1 MKRVVLLYPSN
12 KLGGSVQPRVELPLG
27 LISVA
32 TPLDRAGYEIRIIDE
47 RIDERWRETLLEEI
61 RKEPICVGITSMT
74 GPQIQNGLEAS
85 RLVRQHGNIPVV
97 WGGIHA
103 TLLPEQTLQNESVD
117 IVVQREGEETFFELV
132 QALENGKDL
141 AQVKGIWYKEDGE
154 TKSTGQRPLID
165 LNQQPPLSYHLV
177 DMKQYM
183 VNVFGEGHI
192 SFETSRG
199 CPFQCTYCY
208 NSTVYKGR
216 WRGLT
221 VDETIRRIK
230 LLIEEYGVK
239 GILFSDDN
247 FFGNKKR
254 ALEILRRIA
263 EENLGV
269 LLSKI
274 DVHVSMLSRLTDSEM
289 RLIRRSGCKMVM
301 MGIESGSPRM
311 LKIMKKRMRIPEL
324 IEVNKRLR
332 KFDIMPHYF
341 FMMGF
346 PTETEEDLAKTMS
359 LKMRLSSDNRHA
371 VPRFNIYTPFPGTEL
386 FNLSVENGLRVPQK
400 LEDWVSFNYRTVN
413 DSAVWVSERMK
424 KLIRMLHFA
433 TLLAEPNN
441 FINSYKK
448 TSLPVALAAAIYYPI
463 ARMRVKNLYYQ
474 FPIDL
479 KLAELLGVYPKQGG

>member
-1 MKRVVLLYPSN
+1 M
-12 KLGGSVQPRVELPLG
+12 
-27 LISVA
+27 
-32 TPLDRAGYEIRIIDE
+32 
-47 RIDERWRETLLEEI
+47 
-61 RKEPICVGITSMT
+61 
-74 GPQIQNGLEAS
+74 
-85 RLVRQHGNIPVV
+85 VRQHGNTPVV

-103 TLLPEQTLQNESVD
+103 TLLPEQTVQHQDID

-132 QALENGKDL
+132 QALEAGTDL
-141 AQVKGIWYKEDGE
+141 AQVKGIWYKENGV
-154 TKSTGQRPLID
+154 TRNTGPRPLID

-177 DMKQYM
+177 DMKKYL

-199 CPFQCTYCY
+199 CPFRCTYCY

-221 VDETIRRIK
+221 VDETIRRMK
-230 LLIEEYGVK
+230 LLIKDYGVK

-254 ALEILRRIA
+254 ALEILRRVR

-274 DVHVSMLSRLTDSEM
+274 DVHVSMLFKLNDSEM
-289 RLIRRSGCKMVM
+289 RLLRKSGCKMVM

-311 LKIMKKRMRIPEL
+311 LKMMNKKMRIPEL
-324 IEVNKRLR
+324 LEVNKRLKR
-332 KFDIMPHYF
+332 FGIMPHYF

-359 LKMRLSSDNRHA
+359 LKMKLSSENKHA
-371 VPRFNIYTPFPGTEL
+371 VPRFNIFTPFPGTEL
-386 FNLSVENGLRVPQK
+386 FNISVENGLKVPQK

-413 DSAVWVSERMK
+413 KSAVWVSERMK

-433 TLLAEPNN
+433 TLLAERNN
-441 FINSYKK
+441 FINPYKR

-463 ARMRVKNLYYQ
+463 AKLRVKKLYYQ

-479 KLAELLGVYPKQGG
+479 RLAEALGVYPKQGG